1 MRKSKKF
8 LALLTALSISA
19 SAFAGLATTA
29 FAEGEYYTQNFESE
43 SAKGTD
49 NNKTGDKQDDTL
61 TLADGNKWDSKFGAG
76 GMAIAKDANSAI
88 NMYYKYEIGSTS
100 GQRASYC
107 DFGET
112 AKQTDEVARTVFEM
126 DFYMSANGAGNQI
139 VLAPAYDRGKTNLNY
154 TGNYAVALY
163 QKDKDT
169 IAVATLDGADTTP
182 ATTGYTSGT
191 WAHIKSVLNFTED
204 TAVIKITSL
213 DGEKTFLEETKVA
226 MGGDNTSA
234 SIIVISEPRNIS
246 AKCGIDNVVFRPYS
260 EGDIE
265 GVYYM
270 ATITVDG
277 KTVTRT
283 ADKTTGLISDLP
295 DTKKTGYIFKG
306 WAKDG
311 DTETL
316 MTNEEVLG
324 SKLEADVT
332 YEAVYQKDDN
342 YIEPLVA
349 LEFSSFPEGNIPVM
363 GASADEF
370 ASNPIQVKLVGELG
384 NDLLAEANRDE
395 RVKAPK
401 VEWKFKGLRT
411 IVSDGGRP
419 TDENGENSYCDSY
432 AQVVY
437 DEADPTKADFQQKL
451 HSFNFY
457 GEVEATVTYG
467 EPVDSETQG
476 TTAKTLTIKKPMAIL
491 PGKTSTAGVFL
502 PKPGYVSDFSLYE
515 NTMIGYNATREP
527 ANKDNDDVVTGGWT
541 SSYGSNSTN
550 QLSIASDDEGETKYL
565 SLETTAVSG
574 ASSFATNKL
583 SETPSGQVII
593 SQDVR
598 FGAVNSEILLKS
610 LAPTNWSAGAITL
623 TLKLTSSGF
632 TLNGGVPFAS
642 SASTGNW
649 YHIVLSADVTSKLCY
664 AKIYDMENN
673 LIGESDMVG
682 FSDAAS
688 LTPVYLMYRNPDNMI
703 AKLDFNNVKM
713 YVPEIDGNLTTT
725 ISNDTLIIPTDL
737 VLKDGINY
745 DSANNKVI
753 VKQELPDD
761 TKAELIT
768 AAYRGDKLA
777 KVTTSE
783 LTFKNGQ
790 ASADIQVSGETKFM
804 VWNTLEGME
813 PICAPKT
820 IEGANAAA
828 NSATLTVDAKST
840 EGYSISS
847 NAEWTVVDEAT
858 GETSEFVKITPDT
871 SNSHNAT
878 LTVLKGASG
887 GTYNVT
893 VSMGGKTK
901 TIPVTVTGTQDSV
914 KFTKSTSS
922 ISIPLQDGVSETYEY
937 SAIVTD
943 SDNNNLNKSVTYA
956 MYDKNN
962 ANPLAN
968 TDAISFDAETGVL
981 TVTSAA
987 KSTVVYI
994 RAMGTNSEDKPITRS
1009 LKVTIHGLAFDL
1021 GSDVAKEGCT
1031 AVTPAT
1037 VYTDQTGYGISS
1049 GTPKAGGE
1057 GSLDN
1062 DETDYLEGAFTFQ
1075 AKVEPKKVYAVTVK
1089 GASTNFT
1096 AEKIFERA
1104 GADDKNRGLAG
1115 AASSGLAKDD
1125 NGAYLIAVTDDI
1137 LDLTFAAGSKVSS
1150 ITIEKQPDKN
1160 PGSKPT
1166 IFTVGD
1172 STLSNN
1178 GSWAYVI
1185 SHESFPTLT
1194 DIANFQCNGQGSQN
1208 LDSFYNGGQ
1217 LMSRVLVNIA
1227 PGDYVTIGNMGTNG
1241 EGADYERAFNGYVD
1255 ACIAMGAKVIINSYS
1270 PHGAVGGYSNCYDS
1284 ETHTFTGY
1292 RQDNYD
1298 KIVRRIYEERT
1309 TVDGEKYSPEV
1320 IDFMDIGKMADDAFN
1335 AFVADYAG
1343 TTMKFAVGDQGT
1355 KTAYADENAAADAII
1370 KCFGDHNHYGDTNKG
1385 FDRLASNLM
1394 VRGYEAAGDRAG
1406 AIGIVN
1412 RLIEIVSA
1420 DLAK

>member
-29 FAEGEYYTQNFESE
+29 FAEGEYYTQNFEQE
-43 SAKGTD
+43 TAKGTD
-49 NNKTGDKQDDTL
+49 NNKTGDKQEDTL
-61 TLADGNKWDSKFGAG
+61 TLADGKKWESKFGAG
-76 GMAIAKDANSAI
+76 FMSIAKDSKNSGI
-88 NMYYKYEIGSTS
+88 NLYYKYEIGTS
-100 GQRASYC
+100 SGGRSALC
-107 DFGET
+107 NFG
-112 AKQTDEVARTVFEM
+112 DEAGTQDENKRSVLEM
-126 DFYMSANGAGNQI
+126 DFYMSANTGGGQI
-139 VLAPAYDRGKTNLNY
+139 VLEDPAVYGVSKTNLEF
-154 TGNYAVALY
+154 TGNYALALY
-163 QKDKDT
+163 QKDKDSV
-169 IAVATLDGADTTP
+169 AVGTLNGTDA
-182 ATTGYTSGT
+182 AAELKGYTNGT
-191 WAHIKSVLNFTED
+191 WAHLKAAMNFQED
-204 TAVIKITSL
+204 TVVIEITSL
-213 DGEKTFLEETKVA
+213 DGETTFLEETKIP
-226 MGGDNTSA
+226 MGGDNSMANT
-234 SIIVISEPRNIS
+234 IVTYAPRNS
-246 AKCGIDNVVFRPYS
+246 AAKIGIDNVVFRPY
-260 EGDIE
+260 EDGDIK
-265 GVYYM
+265 GTYYM
-270 ATITVDG
+270 ATIKVDG
-277 KTVTRT
+277 KEVTRT
-283 ADKTTGLISDLP
+283 ADKVTGLISDLP
-295 DTKKTGYIFKG
+295 DTTKTGYIFKG

-311 DTETL
+311 DTDNL
-316 MTNEEVLG
+316 MTNDAVLAA
-324 SKLEADVT
+324 KLEADVV
-332 YEAVYQKDDN
+332 YEAVYEEDED
-342 YIEPLVA
+342 YIEPMTA
-349 LEFSSFPEGNIPVM
+349 LEFSAFPEGNIPSM

-370 ASNPIQVKLVGELG
+370 ASNPIQVKLIGELG
-384 NDLLAEANRDE
+384 NDLLAEENRDV

-401 VEWKFKGLRT
+401 VEWKFKGFRT
-411 IVSDGGRP
+411 IVSDGGRE
-419 TDENGENSYCDSY
+419 TSENGENSYCDTY
-432 AQVVY
+432 AQVEY
-437 DEADPTKADFQQKL
+437 DENDPTKADFKQKL

-457 GEVEATVTYG
+457 GEVEVTVTYG
-467 EPVDSETQG
+467 EPVDPETQG
-476 TTAKTLTIKKPMAIL
+476 TTAKTLTIKKPMAIV
-491 PGKTSTAGVFL
+491 PGKTASAGVFL
-502 PKPGYVSDFSLYE
+502 PKAGYVSDFSPYE
-515 NTMIGYNATREP
+515 NSMIGYKATREP

-550 QLSIASDDEGETKYL
+550 QLSIASDDKGETKYL
-565 SLETTAVSG
+565 RLETTAAAG

-583 SETPSGQVII
+583 SEAPTGQVII

-610 LAPTNWSAGAITL
+610 LPPTNWNPGAITL

-632 TLNGGVPFAS
+632 TLNGGTAFAP
-642 SASTGNW
+642 AAATGKW

-664 AKIYDMENN
+664 AKVYDMEDN
-673 LIGESDMVG
+673 LIGESDIVG
-682 FSDAAS
+682 FNDMAS
-688 LTPVYLMYRNPDNMI
+688 LTPVYLMYRNPDNMVST
-703 AKLDFNNVKM
+703 LDFNNVKM
-713 YVPEIDGNLTTT
+713 YTPEIDGELTTT
-725 ISNDTLIIPTDL
+725 ISNDTLIIPADI
-737 VLKDGINY
+737 VVKDGINY

-753 VKQELPDD
+753 VKKELPDD

-768 AAYRGDKLA
+768 ASYRDDKLA
-777 KVTTSE
+777 KVTKSE
-783 LTFKNGQ
+783 LTFKDGQ
-790 ASADIQVSGETKFM
+790 ASADVQVSGATKFM
-804 VWNTLEGME
+804 VWDSLNGME
-813 PICAPKT
+813 PLCDTKT
-820 IEGANAAA
+820 VEGASAAA
-828 NSATLTVDAKST
+828 NIATLTVDAKST
-840 EGYSISS
+840 EDYNIIS

-858 GETSEFVKITPDT
+858 GEASEFVKITPDET
-871 SNSHNAT
+871 NTHNAE

-887 GTYNVT
+887 GTYNVN

-922 ISIPLQDGVSETYEY
+922 ISIPLQEGVSKTYEY

-943 SDNNNLNKSVTYA
+943 SDNNNLNKTVTLA

-968 TDAISFDAETGVL
+968 TDAISFNAETGVL

-987 KSTVVYI
+987 KSAVVYI
-994 RAMGTNSEDKPITRS
+994 RATGTNSEDKPITRA

-1021 GSDVAKEGCT
+1021 GSEVAKEGCT

-1037 VYTDQTGYGISS
+1037 VYNDNTGYGISA

-1096 AEKIFERA
+1096 AEKVVA
-1104 GADDKNRGLAG
+1104 GMTG
-1115 AASSGLAKDD
+1115 AASSGLAKDGD
-1125 NGAYLIAVTDDI
+1125 AYLIAVTDDI
-1137 LDLTFAAGSKVSS
+1137 LDLTFGSGSKVSS

-1208 LDSFYNGGQ
+1208 LDTFYNGGQ

-1241 EGADYERAFNGYVD
+1241 EGVNFEKAYNAYVD

-1270 PHGAVGGYSNCYDS
+1270 PHGAVGEYANCYDS
-1284 ETHTFTGY
+1284 TTHTFTGY

-1309 TVDGEKYSPEV
+1309 TADGEKYSPEV
-1320 IDFMDIGKMADDAFN
+1320 VGFMDIGKMADAAFN

-1343 TTMKFAVGDQGT
+1343 TTMKFAVGEQGT
-1355 KTAYADENAAADAII
+1355 KTAYADEEAAANAI
-1370 KCFGDHNHYGDTNKG
+1370 KACFGDHNHYGDGGKG

-1394 VRGYEAAGDRAG
+1394 VRGYEAVGDRSG

>member
-29 FAEGEYYTQNFESE
+29 FAEGEYYMQNFESE

-76 GMAIAKDANSAI
+76 GMAIAKDSNSAI

-112 AKQTDEVARTVFEM
+112 AKQTDGNARTVFEM

-169 IAVATLDGADTTP
+169 IAVATLDGEDTTP
-182 ATTGYTSGT
+182 TTTGYTSGT

-283 ADKTTGLISDLP
+283 ADKATGLISDLP
-295 DTKKTGYIFKG
+295 DTTKIGYIFKG

-311 DTETL
+311 DTENL
-316 MTNEEVLG
+316 MTSEDVLAA
-324 SKLEADVT
+324 KLEADVV
-332 YEAVYQKDDN
+332 YEAVYEEDAD
-342 YIEPLVA
+342 YIEPMVA
-349 LEFSSFPEGNIPVM
+349 LEFSSFPEGNIPSM

-384 NDLLAEANRDE
+384 NDLLAEENRDV
-395 RVKAPK
+395 RVKDPK
-401 VEWKFKGLRT
+401 VEWKFKGFRT

-419 TDENGENSYCDSY
+419 TDENGENSYCDTY
-432 AQVVY
+432 AQVEY
-437 DEADPTKADFQQKL
+437 DENDPTKADFKQKL
-451 HSFNFY
+451 HGFNFY

-467 EPVDSETQG
+467 EPVDPATQG

-491 PGKTSTAGVFL
+491 PNKTAATGVFL

-515 NTMIGYNATREP
+515 DSMIGYKATREP

-565 SLETTAVSG
+565 RLETTAASG

-583 SETPSGQVII
+583 SEAPTGQVII

-598 FGAVNSEILLKS
+598 FGTVDSEILLKS

-632 TLNGGVPFAS
+632 TLNGGAAFAP
-642 SASTGNW
+642 AATTGKW

-664 AKIYDMENN
+664 AKVYDMEDN
-673 LIGESDMVG
+673 LIGESDIVG
-682 FSDAAS
+682 FNDMAS
-688 LTPVYLMYRNPDNMI
+688 LTPVYLMYRNKDTTV
-703 AKLDFNNVKM
+703 ATLDFNNVKM
-713 YVPEIDGNLTTT
+713 YAPEIDGELITT
-725 ISNDTLIIPTDL
+725 ISNDTLIIPTDI
-737 VLKDGINY
+737 VVKDGINY

-753 VKQELPDD
+753 VKKELPDD
-761 TKAELIT
+761 TKAELIV
-768 AAYRGDKLA
+768 ASYRGDQLA
-777 KVTTSE
+777 KVTKSE
-783 LTFKNGQ
+783 LTFKDGQ
-790 ASADIQVSGETKFM
+790 ASADVQVSGVTKFM
-804 VWNTLEGME
+804 VWDSLSGMN
-813 PICAPKT
+813 PLCDAKT
-820 IEGANAAA
+820 VEGASEVA
-828 NSATLTVDAKST
+828 NIATLTVDAKST
-840 EGYSISS
+840 EGYNIIS
-847 NAEWTVVDEAT
+847 NAEWTVVDETT
-858 GETSEFVKITPDT
+858 GEPSEFVTITHDKDNT
-871 SNSHNAT
+871 HNAS
-878 LTVLKGASG
+878 LEVKKGAAG
-887 GTYNVT
+887 GTYNVN
-893 VSMGGKTK
+893 VSLGGKTK
-901 TIPVTVTGTQDSV
+901 TIPVTLTGTQDSV

-922 ISIPLQDGVSETYEY
+922 ISIPLQEGVSKTYEY

-943 SDNNNLNKSVTYA
+943 SDNNNLNKTVTLA

-968 TDAISFDAETGVL
+968 TDAISFNAETGVL

-987 KSTVVYI
+987 KSAVVYI
-994 RAMGTNSEDKPITRS
+994 RATGTNSEDKPITRAI
-1009 LKVTIHGLAFDL
+1009 KVTIHGLAFDL

-1037 VYTDQTGYGISS
+1037 VYNDQNGYGISS

-1096 AEKIFERA
+1096 AEKVVA
-1104 GADDKNRGLAG
+1104 GMTG

-1137 LDLTFAAGSKVSS
+1137 LDLTFASGSKVSS

-1208 LDSFYNGGQ
+1208 LDTFYNGGQ

-1241 EGADYERAFNGYVD
+1241 EGVNFEKAFNAYVD

-1270 PHGAVGGYSNCYDS
+1270 PHGAVGEYANCYDS
-1284 ETHTFTGY
+1284 ATHTFTGY

-1298 KIVRRIYEERT
+1298 KVVRRIYEERT
-1309 TVDGEKYSPEV
+1309 TVDGENYSPEV
-1320 IDFMDIGKMADDAFN
+1320 VGFMDIGKMADAAFN

-1343 TTMKFAVGDQGT
+1343 TTMKFAVGEQGT
-1355 KTAYADENAAADAII
+1355 KTAYADEEAAANAI
-1370 KCFGDHNHYGDTNKG
+1370 KACFGDHNHYGDGGKG
-1385 FDRLASNLM
+1385 LDRLASNLM
-1394 VRGYEAAGDRAG
+1394 VRGYEAVGDHSG

-1412 RLIEIVSA
+1412 RLVEIVSE
-1420 DLAK
+1420 DLAKADQGETE